1 MRKAV
6 DVMAKRVDKQFAD
19 EDMADP
25 VMAALVQTVWKEVT
39 AELKKETTRAQEM
52 IAKSYA
58 DSGLGLEFGPG
69 DVEAACKRVK

>member
-1 MRKAV
+1 
-6 DVMAKRVDKQFAD
+6 MAKRVDKQFAD

-39 AELKKETTRAQEM
+39 AELKKETTRSQEM

>member
-1 MRKAV
+1 
-6 DVMAKRVDKQFAD
+6 MAKRVDKQFAD

-39 AELKKETTRAQEM
+39 AELKKETTREQEM